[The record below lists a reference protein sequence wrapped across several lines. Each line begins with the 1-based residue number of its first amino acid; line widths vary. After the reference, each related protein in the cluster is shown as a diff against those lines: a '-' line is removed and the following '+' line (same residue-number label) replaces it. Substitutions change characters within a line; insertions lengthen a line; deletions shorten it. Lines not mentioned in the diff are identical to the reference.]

1 MFWFF
6 LIILEEALSSFSCFG
21 KLEESSNST
30 DSEIDRKTDRTTLH
44 RVNEELDELLDP
56 VNDLVLNLGTE
67 LITEIQAEENFPPDY
82 LKNVIEKVT
91 SVKVRYDAAKSKVD
105 KFRSE
110 MDSSDYHR
118 NFENQLQTLTTI
130 LQDCEIW
137 LNEYSRNFECDTG
150 STWNKNKGAFLIEIL
165 FG

>member
-1 MFWFF
+1 MDSARIAHRET
-6 LIILEEALSSFSCFG
+6 LRET
-21 KLEESSNST
+21 SN
-30 DSEIDRKTDRTTLH
+30 
-44 RVNEELDELLDP
+44 ELKELNDP
-56 VNDLVLNLGTE
+56 VNDLVSNLGTE
-67 LITEIQAEENFPPDY
+67 LINEIQAEENFPPDY

-91 SVKVRYDAAKSKVD
+91 SVKVRYDTAKSKVD

-137 LNEYSRNFECDTG
+137 LNEYSRSFECDTG
-150 STWNKNKGAFLIEIL
+150 SIWNKNKGAFLIEIL